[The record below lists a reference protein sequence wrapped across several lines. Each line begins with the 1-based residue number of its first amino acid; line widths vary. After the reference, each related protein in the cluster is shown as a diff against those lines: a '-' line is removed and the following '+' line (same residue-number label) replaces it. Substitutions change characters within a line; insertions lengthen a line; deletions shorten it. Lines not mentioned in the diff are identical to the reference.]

1 MKNPKVYSLSS
12 ERTLEIFFV
21 IGVLCLLA
29 PNIFFQTLLWVA
41 AFACFS
47 AVAFIS
53 CVFLFMS
60 TRGKLLSIEE
70 DPVKTPLLYRIWTK
84 VEIITMLLLIY
95 QIFGPG
101 FLFWYGVVV
110 MTTLTILSTW
120 FIKVLPAAIS
130 SLGEK
135 KK

>member
-1 MKNPKVYSLSS
+1 
-12 ERTLEIFFV
+12 
-21 IGVLCLLA
+21 
-29 PNIFFQTLLWVA
+29 
-41 AFACFS
+41 
-47 AVAFIS
+47 
-53 CVFLFMS
+53 MS

-70 DPVKTPLLYRIWTK
+70 DSIKTPLLYQIWTK

-95 QIFGPG
+95 QVFGPG